1 VFFQS
6 DCFHR
11 AFPLFEVHTQNLSRS
26 AAKRVWKSA
35 AKKGNKVKLLQAQP
49 IDYLIIAAYFV
60 VVLGIGAYVSRRMKS
75 SEDFF
80 ESGRSLPA
88 WVAGLALMSA
98 NLGAFELLGFSGQGF

>member
-1 VFFQS
+1 M
-6 DCFHR
+6 
-11 AFPLFEVHTQNLSRS
+11 
-26 AAKRVWKSA
+26 
-35 AKKGNKVKLLQAQP
+35 KLLQAQP